1 MTFSGWF
8 GGQPALA
15 LLSSTLLLAAC
26 TPLEEEFAGYCRGH
40 GFQDGTIEMTRC
52 VEGERLAYQA
62 DIARME
68 RMEPRTSYAPPS
80 LSTRFKGGGGCY
92 PSPGTG
98 ITC

>member
-8 GGQPALA
+8 GDQSALA

-40 GFQDGTIEMTRC
+40 GFQDGTIEMAQC
-52 VEGERLAYQA
+52 VEGERLAYQV
-62 DIARME
+62 DIARMQ
-68 RMEPRTSYAPPS
+68 RLKPRTSYAPLP